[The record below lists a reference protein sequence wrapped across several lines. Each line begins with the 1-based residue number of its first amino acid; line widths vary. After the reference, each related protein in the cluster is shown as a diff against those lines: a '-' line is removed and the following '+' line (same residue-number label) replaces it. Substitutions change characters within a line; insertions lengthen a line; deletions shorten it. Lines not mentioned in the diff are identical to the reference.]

1 MSQTSKIVLGI
12 AGVAV
17 VLLAVGYYWHANQ
30 VGEEKLPEN
39 AETSTLPSGQ
49 ASDDTALEQD
59 FTAIDSQIQAVGTD
73 NANANESVNAA
84 VGTN

>member
-30 VGEEKLPEN
+30 LTKETGPEN
-39 AETSTLPSGQ
+39 AETTTLPSGQ

-59 FTAIDSQIQAVGTD
+59 FGAIDTQLQAVGTD